1 VGSKAGNK
9 PDPRVGEHLR
19 SRRKQSGLSLSALAS
34 LVGVSP
40 ATLSQIENGRTR
52 VTDERIRALSQHID
66 LDLALLDVPVE
77 TAVRENTDPADWR
90 TYEPLSLDPVAEAAL
105 KLFVDKGYHGTSIR
119 DIARSLE
126 SSISGIYNRHGSK
139 QEVLAYLM
147 DLTMTELVDR
157 IEKAR
162 ADGADPV
169 ERFSL
174 MVESLALYHVHRQD
188 LAFVG
193 ATEMRS
199 LEPAHRD
206 RIAELRRQIQHS
218 MDVEVQAAHEAGH
231 FKTVNPHHA
240 SRAVTYMSV
249 SIARWYRP
257 GGSMRPETVAAEN
270 VAYALSIMN
279 G

>member
-1 VGSKAGNK
+1 MGSKAGSK
-9 PDPRVGEHLR
+9 PDPRVGQHLR
-19 SRRKQSGLSLSALAS
+19 ARRKQSGLSLSALAD
-34 LVGVSP
+34 LVGVSS

-52 VTDERIRALSQHID
+52 ATDERILALSQHLD
-66 LDLALLDVPVE
+66 LDLAFLGVPVE
-77 TAVRENTDPADWR
+77 TAMHENADQSDWR
-90 TYEPLSLDPVAEAAL
+90 TYEPLSLDPVAMVAL

-119 DIARSLE
+119 DIATALGR
-126 SSISGIYNRHGSK
+126 SISGIYSRHESK
-139 QEVLAYLM
+139 QEVLVYLM

-157 IEKAR
+157 VEQAR

-193 ATEMRS
+193 ATEVRS
-199 LEPAHRD
+199 LEPANRE
-206 RIAELRRQIQHS
+206 RIAELRRRLQHS
-218 MDVEVQAAHEAGH
+218 IDVEVEAARAAGH
-231 FKTVNPHHA
+231 FTTVNPRHA
-240 SRAVTYMSV
+240 TRAVTYMTV

-257 GGSMRPETVAAEN
+257 DGSMRPETVASEN
-270 VAYALSIMN
+270 VAFALSIMN

>member
-1 VGSKAGNK
+1 MGSKAGSK

-19 SRRKQSGLSLSALAS
+19 ARRKQSGLSLSALAG

-52 VTDERIRALSQHID
+52 VTDERIRELSQHID
-66 LDLALLDVPVE
+66 LDLAFLDVPVE
-77 TAVRENTDPADWR
+77 TGVHENTDQSDWR
-90 TYEPLSLDPVAEAAL
+90 TYEPLSLDPVAEVAL

-119 DIARSLE
+119 DIARALG

-157 IEKAR
+157 IEQAQ

-174 MVESLALYHVHRQD
+174 MVESLALYHIHRQD

-193 ATEMRS
+193 ATEVRS
-199 LEPAHRD
+199 LEPANRD
-206 RIAELRRQIQHS
+206 RITQLRRRLQHS
-218 MDVEVQAAHEAGH
+218 MDAEVEAARATGY
-231 FKTVNPHHA
+231 FNTVNPRHA
-240 SRAVTYMSV
+240 TRAVTYMTV

-257 GGSMRPETVAAEN
+257 GGSMRPEIVAAEN

-279 G
+279 A